1 MTLFW
6 TERQGKTQIGYCST
20 SSAAYTQGGGDLSF
34 ATGIVFL
41 ARMRIT
47 VPRGATINT
56 AVLSMQV
63 VAKNAGTAQTSYH
76 TVRAHASGDS
86 PLLTVGVAEALRPQ
100 TSASY
105 AWVNVWPV
113 NPPGDVIA
121 TLDVKNIVNEII
133 SRSDYQPGGYI
144 TFMMTTTD
152 ENGSDMSVR
161 ANNDFARSWE
171 LEVDFTQNYVSDL
184 QTSINI
190 INNPHNAAIPEIDA
204 TALPYWGQNP
214 YYGAMV
220 DPANQGVIARDTSF
234 TRLPGV
240 ATLRFTTGTP
250 PDATQA
256 TKATGP
262 YTTTPKQNELPYIFA
277 GWIYIPSAI
286 TSVVRAGDPYLGN
299 INVDI
304 PQRDQ
309 WVPFCTTPTQ
319 LGTGRGVFWPAVRI
333 LGPFQAGWQFWVSEP
348 TVMISSFRQMPFNG
362 STPDVVDP
370 GGSVLVNYKQ
380 GASTQVAVREW
391 LPRTGVIRNGTLY
404 RVPRFEKRSDGI
416 LQVSEP
422 IKGGPL
428 VTGLPATAISSY
440 PAGKTIA
447 EL

>member
-20 SSAAYTQGGGDLSF
+20 SSSAYAQAGGDLSF
-34 ATGIVFL
+34 STGIVFL

-86 PLLTVGVAEALRPQ
+86 PLLTIGAAEGLRTQ

-133 SRSDYQPGGYI
+133 ARTDYQPGGYI
-144 TFMMTTTD
+144 TFMMTTTN

-171 LEVDFTQNYVSDL
+171 LEVDFTENYVSDL

-190 INNPHNAAIPEIDA
+190 INNPHNEAIPQIDA

-214 YYGAMV
+214 YFGAMV
-220 DPANQGVIARDTSF
+220 DVANQGTIARDTSF
-234 TRLPGV
+234 VRLPGT

-250 PDATQA
+250 PDSSQA
-256 TKATGP
+256 TKGTGP
-262 YTTTPKQNELPYIFA
+262 YTTVPKQNQFPYIFA

-286 TSVVRAGDPYLGN
+286 TAVVRVGDPYLAN
-299 INVDI
+299 SVNVT
-304 PQRDQ
+304 PRDQ
-309 WVPFCTTPTQ
+309 WVPFCSTPTPI
-319 LGTGRGVFWPAVRI
+319 GTGRGTFWPAIRI

-348 TVMISSFRQMPFNG
+348 SIMISSFRQMPFNG
-362 STPDVVDP
+362 STPDITDP

-391 LPRTGVIRNGTLY
+391 TPRTAVIRSGTLR
-404 RVPRFEKRSDGI
+404 RVPRFEMRSDGI

-422 IKGGPL
+422 VKGGPL